1 VFLKLWRN
9 GYRIAVV
16 DVDSRRV
23 KLLQTG
29 TPLSVD
35 NPAWSPDGRRIA
47 FQRGGQVLTMRA
59 DGSDRRYVT
68 RAAWGTNDGPDW

>member
-1 VFLKLWRN
+1 VKLGRI
-9 GYRIAVV
+9 GSQRIAVV

-23 KLLQTG
+23 RLLQSG

-47 FQRGGQVLTMRA
+47 FQGSGQVLTMRA